1 MREIARKFE
10 TAERR
15 QNFLENFYRTRDIVL
30 FLERN
35 LAILISTYNIII
47 IIIMDLDI
55 FEIIIIRQSNGN
67 IFLIIVD
74 DVIRIFDK
82 SLEFLNNN
90 M

>member
-47 IIIMDLDI
+47 IMDLDI

-67 IFLIIVD
+67 IFLIILD